1 MSNSNLPFRFE
12 TYTPE
17 RERCWNEFVASS
29 PNATFLFDRGFMGYH
44 ADRFDDASLLIH
56 QGDHLV
62 ALLPAHRVGSHLI
75 SHGGLTYGGLLL
87 GKHGGAVTVLHLMQA
102 LREHLVEAGFTRLDY
117 KTIPS
122 IYHQRPCEEDRYAL
136 WRCGAQLVRR
146 DLISAISPHPAAQKS
161 RRRITKV
168 KRATPGLVIADDDA
182 WGEYWALL
190 AAQLQTRHGCD
201 PTHSEAELR
210 LLAGRFP
217 QHITLKAAR
226 LDGVM
231 VGGLVL
237 FDTGTVVHAQYMA
250 ANAKAYEVSAHKL
263 VIEAAI
269 LQAQEQ
275 LKWFDFGNSNEDQG
289 RVLNEGLVF
298 FKEGFGAASTV
309 QDFYRLD
316 LLAAASAPP
325 SA

>member
-12 TYTPE
+12 TYTAAHE
-17 RERCWNEFVASS
+17 AVWNDFVAES
-29 PNATFLFDRGFMGYH
+29 PNATFLFNRGFMGYH

-56 QGDHLV
+56 QGEHLV
-62 ALLPAHRVGSHLI
+62 ALLPAHRVGSQLV

-87 GKHGGAVTVLHLMQA
+87 GRHGGAVTMLHLLAA
-102 LREHLVEAGFTRLDY
+102 LREHLAAEGYRQLDY
-117 KTIPS
+117 KTIPA
-122 IYHQRPCEEDRYAL
+122 IYHRYPCEEDRYAL

-146 DLISAISPHPAAQKS
+146 DLISVISPQARAQKP

-168 KRATPGLVIADDDA
+168 KRATPGLVIADDPG

-190 AAQLQTRHGCD
+190 AAQLRSRHGCE

-217 QHITLKAAR
+217 QQIRLMAAR

-231 VGGLVL
+231 IGGLVL
-237 FDTGTVVHAQYMA
+237 FDTGTVMHAQYNA
-250 ANAKAYEVSAHKL
+250 ANTVAYELSAHKL
-263 VIEAAI
+263 VIEAAL
-269 LQAQEQ
+269 LQAQAQ
-275 LKWFDFGNSNEDQG
+275 HKWFDFGNSNEAQG

-298 FKEGFGAASTV
+298 FKEGFGATSTV

-316 LLAAASAPP
+316 LTTPP
-325 SA
+325 